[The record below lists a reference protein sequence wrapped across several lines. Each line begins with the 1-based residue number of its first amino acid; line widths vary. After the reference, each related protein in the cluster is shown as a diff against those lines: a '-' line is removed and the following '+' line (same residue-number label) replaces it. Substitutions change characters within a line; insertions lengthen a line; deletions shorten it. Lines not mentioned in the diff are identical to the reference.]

1 MDEKLPPPSEQ
12 EKEQRLEEER
22 RSRRTFLMNVGIAL
36 NAAVALMIATP
47 VVAYVLGPVLK
58 RKDYLEWIAIG
69 DVKDFSRG
77 ETKLV
82 TYRNPFTDPWDGATA
97 NVPAYVRCASDG
109 SLTVFAINC
118 AHLGCPVRW
127 FAESQLFMCPCH
139 GGVYYADG
147 SRASGPPERGLF
159 VYPMKVDGGKLMIRA
174 GQMPTLKNKASLGP
188 CPGAPTDGEPAMVA
202 AIEPARTESVRTEHV
217 QRRA

>member
-1 MDEKLPPPSEQ
+1 MEEKPPPPG
-12 EKEQRLEEER
+12 EKEKVQRLEAER
-22 RSRRTFLMNVGIAL
+22 ASRRTFLMNVGIAL
-36 NAAVALMIATP
+36 NTVVAAMIATP
-47 VVAYVLGPVLK
+47 VVAYLLGPVLK
-58 RKDYLEWIAIG
+58 RKDYLEWIEIG
-69 DVKDFSRG
+69 SATDFPRG
-77 ETKLV
+77 MTKLV

-97 NVPAYVRCASDG
+97 SVPAYVRCASDG

-159 VYPMKVDGGKLMIRA
+159 TYPMKVEGGKLMIRA
-174 GQMPTLKNKASLGP
+174 GQMPTLQNNASLGP
-188 CPGAPTDGEPAMVA
+188 CPGVQGGGNPAIVA
-202 AIEPARTESVRTEHV
+202 TIGPVRTEHV
-217 QRRA
+217 EPRA